1 MSIHEQSLH
10 HKMIAHAIIILLF
23 KNADKKDAEIFY
35 PKSYQFSQVKNCLY
49 PLSISNFHYPLCI
62 SLKFSE
68 KRVNWYARS
77 LFRGV

>member
-1 MSIHEQSLH
+1 MPVFTSQE
-10 HKMIAHAIIILLF
+10 LF
-23 KNADKKDAEIFY
+23 VSPF
-35 PKSYQFSQVKNCLY
+35 F
-49 PLSISNFHYPLCI
+49 SNFHYPLCI

>member
-1 MSIHEQSLH
+1 MPVFTSQE
-10 HKMIAHAIIILLF
+10 LF
-23 KNADKKDAEIFY
+23 VSPF
-35 PKSYQFSQVKNCLY
+35 L
-49 PLSISNFHYPLCI
+49 SNFHYPLCI